1 LLVSNGFD
9 RVELMASKE
18 ELFDQAVD
26 RVAEGDLERAVTLY
40 REALQTDPSYADA
53 WEGLSMALAD
63 MEQWTDAIQ
72 AAHRVVELV
81 PDDQLPYTNLSRIYQ
96 RAGDV
101 PKAEEWAAKGRVL
114 EWKRQLKEGK
124 P

>member
-1 LLVSNGFD
+1 
-9 RVELMASKE
+9 MPSKE
-18 ELFDQAVD
+18 DLFDQAVD
-26 RVAEGDLERAVTLY
+26 LVAEGDLERAVGVY
-40 REALQTDPSYADA
+40 REALQADSSYADA

-63 MEQWTDAIQ
+63 LEQWNDALQ

-124 P
+124 A